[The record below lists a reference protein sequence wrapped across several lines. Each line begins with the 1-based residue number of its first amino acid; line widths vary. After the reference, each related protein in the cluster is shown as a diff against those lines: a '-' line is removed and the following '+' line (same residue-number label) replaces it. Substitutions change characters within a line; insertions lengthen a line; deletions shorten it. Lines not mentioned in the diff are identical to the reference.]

1 MTRRYLE
8 MMFSPE
14 VLAVQAA
21 EGAPGF
27 DGRGVAGDGD
37 VLGEAEAAFLA
48 ARDSFYM
55 ATNGADGWP
64 YVHHRG
70 GPLGFV
76 RVLDPRTIAF
86 AEFVGNRQYISQG
99 NLSGDDRVSLFFMD
113 YENRARLKLLGRVR
127 RCLYS
132 DNPGL
137 AEAVALPGYRARAD
151 RALVVRIEAYD
162 WNCPSHIPE
171 LYSRAALQPLVAE
184 VERLRRIVAEAG
196 LEG

>member
-1 MTRRYLE
+1 
-8 MMFSPE
+8 MFSPA
-14 VLAVQAA
+14 VLTVQAA

-27 DGRGVAGDGD
+27 DGRGVAGSGD
-37 VLGEAEAAFLA
+37 VLGEAEVAFLT

-64 YVHHRG
+64 YLQHRG
-70 GPLGFV
+70 GPRGFL
-76 RVLDPRTIAF
+76 RVLDERTIAF

-99 NLSGDDRVSLFFMD
+99 NLTSDDRVSLFFMD
-113 YENRARLKLLGRVR
+113 FERRARLKVLGRVS
-127 RCLYS
+127 RCLFA

-137 AEAVALPGYRARAD
+137 SEAVALTGYRARAD

-171 LYSRAALQPLVAE
+171 LYSREALVPLVEE

-196 LEG
+196 LDG